1 MFNSK
6 MFNQGPFNGVPG
18 EKPLA
23 PAVQYLE
30 MLYIF
35 DSTEKLVATLPK
47 GNFFEPKH
55 KEVLNGENTFT
66 FSFPANQDGAAYIIE
81 GNLVGYKDYDV
92 SWHIFEIKR
101 IVDLHG
107 DGLTR
112 TAYCEHIFYEL
123 LDDIITDQRP
133 SSTAIAALTNALSGT
148 RWSVGIVDGLGTSN
162 TTIYYENVLAG
173 VQKIAVAWA
182 GELQWRCVITGGVIT
197 RYCDLRAARGSD
209 TGKQFAYTKDILEIE
224 REVDLS
230 GVITAVYGRGKG
242 VELDTGS
249 YGRRLTFKD
258 EVWTVAGGD
267 PVNKPADQEWVGDPA
282 ALALYGRPGGR
293 HRFGIYTNEEQ
304 TDAGALLQE
313 SWDYLQNNNSPRI
326 TYDLKVVTLEALS
339 GYSHEAVRLG
349 DLVRVIDREFTPEL
363 VVSAR
368 VVEITR
374 DLQDPSQTEVVL
386 GSFYP
391 TIVETTINTERR
403 VNDLANKPYNTAWLD
418 GKISVLQNEIENTTS
433 FVYQT
438 EDDGILIMDA
448 ATFASATKAMKL
460 GGGIFAIANS
470 KTGSNW
476 NWRTFGDGSGFTAD
490 EMNTGTLN
498 AALVKILSAGGDLII
513 DGSGLMMYDD
523 NDDLRVQI
531 GSWLKDA
538 VRKYGLK
545 IIEGE
550 IYSTEFRTGAEG
562 DKTYIALNAE
572 NNSIELWTEISG
584 TSYKQFEL
592 IAVAESSGA
601 AFRLYNNGVF
611 KGYMGLDGNNRVTL
625 LSTNPQQISLGGD
638 TYVAGN
644 LSCTGSKPA
653 QQVTENYGLRYMYAT
668 EAPELVYYDRGVI
681 NLVAGEATVYLDPIY
696 LECIEPDT
704 DLTPWQ
710 VWVQCYGENDV
721 YVSEIGIDY
730 FKVKERNGGT
740 SNNKVVWK
748 HEAIRKGY
756 AGIRLMEVVD

>member
-30 MLYIF
+30 MLYVF
-35 DSTEKLVATLPK
+35 GSDEKLVATLPK

-66 FSFPANQDGAAYIIE
+66 FSFPADQYDAQYIVE

-148 RWSVGIVDGLGTSN
+148 RWSVGIVDGLGTSA

-173 VQKIAVAWA
+173 VQKIAEAWS
-182 GELQWRCVITGGVIT
+182 GELQWRCVIIGGVIN

-267 PVNKPADQEWVGDPA
+267 PANKPADQEWVGDPA

-326 TYDLKVVTLEALS
+326 TYALKVVALETLS

-374 DLQDPSQTEVVL
+374 DLQDPSNTEVVL

-470 KTGSNW
+470 KTGGNW
-476 NWRTFGDGSGFTAD
+476 NWRTFGTGAGFTAD

-531 GSWLKDA
+531 GSWLKGLI
-538 VRKYGLK
+538 RKYGIK
-545 IIEGE
+545 IIDGE
-550 IYSTEFRTGAEG
+550 IYSSIIRSGAE
-562 DKTYIALNAE
+562 DATTYIQFNPP
-572 NNSIELWTEISG
+572 NSLEVYYGGYLQMLIEAVSG
-584 TSYKQFEL
+584 GRITF
-592 IAVAESSGA
+592 
-601 AFRLYNNGVF
+601 YNNGTMIGRLSGAYSGADLGLIGIDKSIVVVGG
-611 KGYMGLDGNNRVTL
+611 KLIVNGGLDV
-625 LSTNPQQISLGGD
+625 SGGTKNCVD
-638 TYVAGN
+638 
-644 LSCTGSKPA
+644 P
-653 QQVTENYGLRYMYAT
+653 TENYGLRAMSAV
-668 EAPELVYYDRGVI
+668 EAPEILFYDRGQVNLI
-681 NLVAGEATVYLDPIY
+681 NGEATVYFDPIY
-696 LECIEPDT
+696 LEMIEPDT
-704 DLTPWQ
+704 ELTPWQ
-710 VWVQCYGENDV
+710 IWVECYGENGV
-721 YVSEIGIDY
+721 YVSEVGADY

-740 SNNKVVWK
+740 SNNKVIWRF
-748 HEAIRKGY
+748 EAIRKNY
-756 AGIRLMEVVD
+756 AGIRLMEVTN

>member
-30 MLYIF
+30 MLYVF
-35 DSTEKLVATLPK
+35 GSDEKLVATLPK

-55 KEVLNGENTFT
+55 KEVLNGENTFV
-66 FSFPANQDGAAYIIE
+66 FSFPADQYDAQYIVE

-148 RWSVGIVDGLGTSN
+148 RWSVGIVDDLGTSN

-173 VQKIAVAWA
+173 VQKIAEAWA

-209 TGKQFAYTKDILEIE
+209 TGKQFAYSKDILEIE

-282 ALALYGRPGGR
+282 ALALYGRPGNR
-293 HRFGIYTNEEQ
+293 HRFGVFTNEEQ

-326 TYDLKVVTLEALS
+326 TYALKVVALETLS

-403 VNDLANKPYNTAWLD
+403 VNDLANRPYNTAWLD

-460 GGGIFAIANS
+460 GGGVFAIANS

-476 NWRTFGDGSGFTAD
+476 NWRTFGTGAGFTAD

-531 GSWLKDA
+531 GSWMKGLI
-538 VRKYGLK
+538 RKYGIK
-545 IIEGE
+545 IIDGE
-550 IYSTEFRTGAEG
+550 IYSSLIRSGAE
-562 DKTYIALNAE
+562 DATEYIQFVPPNRLQVWYNNKLQFDMGAVFGGTLDFYHSADAPSALDMVAR
-572 NNSIELWTEISG
+572 ISG
-584 TSYKQFEL
+584 SY
-592 IAVAESSGA
+592 SGA
-601 AFRLYNNGVF
+601 DMGIMGNDTGKIVIGDNLYVTGNIS
-611 KGYMGLDGNNRVTL
+611 KGGTYSALEPTL
-625 LSTNPQQISLGGD
+625 
-638 TYVAGN
+638 
-644 LSCTGSKPA
+644 
-653 QQVTENYGLRYMYAT
+653 NYGDRLLYAA
-668 EAPELVYYDRGVI
+668 ECPELKYYDSGVI
-681 NLVAGEATVYLDPIY
+681 NLQNGEATVHLDPIF

-704 DLTPWQ
+704 ELTPWQ
-710 VWVQCYGENDV
+710 IWVQCYGENDV
-721 YVSEIGIDY
+721 YVAEVGTDY
-730 FKVKERNGGT
+730 FVIKERNGGT
-740 SNNKVVWK
+740 SNNKVIWRF
-748 HEAIRKGY
+748 EAIRKNY
-756 AGIRLMEVVD
+756 AGIRLMEVTN